1 MIIFVFIS
9 IAYLILMISLIYGWQ
24 QIPEFSSNFST
35 AETGFSIIIPFRNEG
50 ENLPVLLKSLAE
62 LQYPADKFEISLI
75 NDASEDDSVEIC
87 KNFQQNYPEFS
98 IKILENN
105 RQSNSPKKDAITTAI
120 EKAEFKYI
128 LTTDADCRVPKLWL
142 QTYNDFIKNTQAAL
156 VAGPVSLTPPSPPL
170 TPPEGGRNVKP
181 FRVFEELDVLSL
193 QAAGA
198 GAFGIEQAFM
208 CNGANLC
215 YRKEAFLEVDGFS
228 GNDKIASGDDV
239 FLLQKFQQK
248 KYKVNF
254 LKSQEAIVQTQS
266 QKSFRALISQRIR
279 WAAKAPAYKSL
290 FSKFAGAIVLL
301 MNAGLLVGAV
311 LALMEIWPY
320 YPVLII
326 FLLKFNVDFAL
337 LYLSAKFFKR
347 EEVLRSFFWSS
358 LAYPF
363 FSTYVALKSLVSGYE
378 WKGRKFRS

>member
-1 MIIFVFIS
+1 MIIFIFIS

-24 QIPEFSSNFST
+24 QIPEFSPDFSPE
-35 AETGFSIIIPFRNEG
+35 ETGFSIVIPFRNES
-50 ENLPVLLKSLAE
+50 ENLPVLLNSLAD
-62 LQYPADKFEISLI
+62 LQYPAHKFEILLVD
-75 NDASEDDSVEIC
+75 DASEDNSVKSC
-87 KNFQQNYPEFS
+87 KEFQEKHPHFR
-98 IKILENN
+98 IKILENE
-105 RQSNSPKKDAITTAI
+105 RRSNSPKKDAISTGI
-120 EKAEFKYI
+120 EIAEFDYI
-128 LTTDADCRVPKLWL
+128 LTTDADCIVPKLWL
-142 QTYNDFIKNTQAAL
+142 QVFNDFIIKDGYSL
-156 VAGPVSLTPPSPPL
+156 IAGPVSLFSS
-170 TPPEGGRNVKP
+170 ESRKNMKP

-193 QAAGA
+193 QGAGA
-198 GAFGIEQAFM
+198 GAFGMEQAFM

-215 YRKEAFLEVDGFS
+215 YSKNAFFEVDGFS
-228 GNDKIASGDDV
+228 GNNKIASGDDV

-254 LKSQEAIVQTQS
+254 LKSQEAIVQTQA
-266 QKSFRALISQRIR
+266 QKNFRALVSQRVR

-290 FSKFAGAIVLL
+290 FSKLAGVIVLL
-301 MNAGLLVGAV
+301 MNVGLVLAAV

-326 FLLKFNVDFAL
+326 FLLKFNFDFGL

-347 EEVLRSFFWSS
+347 EEVLRSYFWSS

-363 FSTYVALKSLVSGYE
+363 FSTYVALKSLISGYE

>member
-1 MIIFVFIS
+1 MIIFIFIS
-9 IAYLILMISLIYGWQ
+9 IAYLILMIALIYGWQ
-24 QIPEFSSNFST
+24 QIPEFSPDFSP
-35 AETGFSIIIPFRNEG
+35 AETGFSIIIPFRNEA
-50 ENLPVLLKSLAE
+50 ENLPVLLKSLSE
-62 LQYPADKFEISLI
+62 LQYPFEKFEVLLVD
-75 NDASEDDSVEIC
+75 DASEDGSVKIC
-87 KNFQQNYPEFS
+87 EEFKQNYPQLS

-105 RQSNSPKKDAITTAI
+105 RQSGSPKKDAISTAI
-120 EKAEFKYI
+120 EKAEFEYI
-128 LTTDADCRVPKLWL
+128 LTTDADCRVSKLWL
-142 QTYNDFIKNTQAAL
+142 QTFNDFIKRDHYSLIAA
-156 VAGPVSLTPPSPPL
+156 PVSLFPPPQQGKRP
-170 TPPEGGRNVKP
+170 KP
-181 FRVFEELDVLSL
+181 FRAFEELDVLSL

-198 GAFGIEQAFM
+198 GAFGFEQAFM

-215 YRKEAFLEVDGFS
+215 YRKDAFLKVDGFS

-239 FLLQKFQQK
+239 FLLQKFQSR
-248 KYKVNF
+248 KYKVRF
-254 LKSQEAIVQTQS
+254 LKSREATVQTQS

-290 FSKFAGAIVLL
+290 FSKFAGAIVFL

-347 EEVLRSFFWSS
+347 EDVLRSFFWSS

>member
-1 MIIFVFIS
+1 MIIFIFIS
-9 IAYLILMISLIYGWQ
+9 TAYLILMISLIYGWQ
-24 QIPEFSSNFST
+24 QIPEFLTEYSPS
-35 AETGFSIIIPFRNEG
+35 ETCFSIIIPFRNEA

-62 LQYPADKFEISLI
+62 QQYPADKFEILLV
-75 NDASEDDSVEIC
+75 NDASEDDSVKIC
-87 KNFQQNYPEFS
+87 EEFQENYRQLS

-120 EKAEFKYI
+120 EKAEFEYI
-128 LTTDADCRVPKLWL
+128 LTTDADCIVPKIWL
-142 QTYNDFIKNTQAAL
+142 QTFNDFIKNTQAVL
-156 VAGPVSLTPPSPPL
+156 VAGPVSLNPPTPL
-170 TPPEGGRNVKP
+170 TSPERRRTVKP
-181 FRVFEELDVLSL
+181 FRTFEGLDVLSL

-215 YRKEAFLEVDGFS
+215 YRKDAFLEAGGFS
-228 GNDKIASGDDV
+228 GNNEIASGDDV

-248 KYKVNF
+248 KYKVAF
-254 LKSQEAIVQTQS
+254 LKSRDAIVQTQS
-266 QKSFRALISQRIR
+266 QKSFSALISQRIR

-320 YPVLII
+320 YPLLII
-326 FLLKFNVDFAL
+326 FLLKFNFDFAL

-347 EEVLRSFFWSS
+347 EEVLRSYFWSS

-363 FSTYVALKSLVSGYE
+363 FSTYVALKSLLSGYE